1 VALITT
7 LIYSTELRQLNLLKT
22 SNQYERSMKKR
33 ILQNLG
39 KVFGFIAV
47 SSIFICCNTNNEIG
61 TANTMFI
68 ISGTVTDSISNAP
81 INNIKLVLTK
91 SYPITSGGIS
101 SIKTDT
107 VFKGVSDAVGAYK
120 FQFYTLPPNDMIFKL
135 NVSDIDG
142 NSNGSYNDREV
153 TVLIESINWERKAS
167 DVNGG
172 RVSKTQNVK
181 LLSK

>member
-1 VALITT
+1 
-7 LIYSTELRQLNLLKT
+7 
-22 SNQYERSMKKR
+22 MKKK
-33 ILQNLG
+33 IQKNLSR
-39 KVFGFIAV
+39 VFGLIV
-47 SSIFICCNTNNEIG
+47 ISSIFIACNTNNEIG
-61 TANTMFI
+61 TATTMFI
-68 ISGTVTDSISNAP
+68 ISGTVTDSITSLP

-107 VFKGVSDAVGAYK
+107 VFKGSSDAVGAYK

>member
-1 VALITT
+1 
-7 LIYSTELRQLNLLKT
+7 
-22 SNQYERSMKKR
+22 MKKKM
-33 ILQNLG
+33 LLHLS
-39 KVFGFIAV
+39 KVFSLMVVTG
-47 SSIFICCNTNNEIG
+47 IFISCNTNNEIG
-61 TANTMFI
+61 TSNTMFV
-68 ISGTVTDSISNAP
+68 ISGTVTDSISSLP
-81 INNIKLVLTK
+81 INGIKLILTK

-120 FQFYTLPPNDMIFKL
+120 FQFYTLPPNDMTFKL
-135 NVSDIDG
+135 SASDIDG
-142 NSNGSYNDREV
+142 SSNGAYSDRDV
-153 TVLIESINWERKAS
+153 TVLIEAINWERKAS

>member
-1 VALITT
+1 MKKKILLHLSKVFALIV
-7 LIYSTELRQLNLLKT
+7 I
-22 SNQYERSMKKR
+22 
-33 ILQNLG
+33 
-39 KVFGFIAV
+39 
-47 SSIFICCNTNNEIG
+47 SSIFISCNTNNEIG
-61 TANTMFI
+61 TATTMFV
-68 ISGTVTDSISNAP
+68 ISGTVTDSVSSNP

-107 VFKGVSDAVGAYK
+107 VFKGFSDALGAYK
-120 FQFYTLPPNDMIFKL
+120 FQFYTLPPNDMTFKL
-135 NVSDIDG
+135 MASDID
-142 NSNGSYNDREV
+142 SNQNGTYNDSDV
-153 TVLIESINWERKAS
+153 TVLIESYNWDRKAS

>member
-1 VALITT
+1 
-7 LIYSTELRQLNLLKT
+7 
-22 SNQYERSMKKR
+22 MKKR

-39 KVFGFIAV
+39 KLFGFIVV
-47 SSIFICCNTNNEIG
+47 SSIFISCNTNNEIG
-61 TANTMFI
+61 TASTNFT
-68 ISGTVTDSISNAP
+68 ISGTVTDSISSLP
-81 INNIKLVLTK
+81 INGIKLVLTK

-107 VFKGVSDAVGAYK
+107 VFKGFSDAVGAYK
-120 FQFYTLPPNDMIFKL
+120 FQFYTLPPNDMTFKL

-142 NSNGSYNDREV
+142 NSNGTYNDRNV
-153 TVLIESINWERKAS
+153 SVLIESYNWDRKAS

>member
-1 VALITT
+1 M
-7 LIYSTELRQLNLLKT
+7 LLHL
-22 SNQYERSMKKR
+22 S
-33 ILQNLG
+33 
-39 KVFGFIAV
+39 KVFSLMVVTG
-47 SSIFICCNTNNEIG
+47 IFISCNTNNEIG
-61 TANTMFI
+61 TSNTMFV
-68 ISGTVTDSISNAP
+68 ISGTVTDSISSLP
-81 INNIKLVLTK
+81 INGIKLVLTK

-107 VFKGVSDAVGAYK
+107 VFKGSSDAVGAYK